1 MLVKIFKQLVVP
13 ICLVSILF
21 SSPAVALASQNIE
34 VHTPKGD
41 WNITEKIYDS
51 GNTGTSIIASA
62 IIDDTNFFRIQN
74 LQIGEVVGLIVGR
87 IMAVPAELIAI
98 QESNH
103 AITSHKQENDVSTKS
118 LSIEKY

>member
-1 MLVKIFKQLVVP
+1 MLWHLKIL
-13 ICLVSILF
+13 
-21 SSPAVALASQNIE
+21 N

-41 WNITEKIYDS
+41 WNITEKNYDS
-51 GNTGTSIIASA
+51 GNTGISIIDSA

-74 LQIGEVVGLIVGR
+74 LQIGEIVGLIVGR
-87 IMAVPAELIAI
+87 AMAVPAGLIAI

-103 AITSHKQENDVSTKS
+103 AITSHKQESNVSTKS

>member
-1 MLVKIFKQLVVP
+1 MLVKIFKQLVVT

-21 SSPAVALASQNIE
+21 SSPAIALASQNIE
-34 VHTPKGD
+34 VHTPKRD

-51 GNTGTSIIASA
+51 GNTGTSIIAGA
-62 IIDDTNFFRIQN
+62 ISDDTNFFRIRN
-74 LQIGEVVGLIVGR
+74 LQIGEIVGLIVGR
-87 IMAVPAELIAI
+87 AMAVPAGLIAI